1 MKGIILAGG
10 TGSRLGKLTAVVNKH
25 LIGIGDTPMIEF
37 PLLTLKKMGL
47 NEIVVVT
54 GAEHAGTVTQ
64 YLTNVHPEIDFTYK
78 VQQRAGGIAQALYL
92 TKNIC
97 KGHNLAVILGDNIFE
112 EDFLK

>member
-37 PLLTLKKMGL
+37 PIATLKTIGF

-54 GAEHAGTVTQ
+54 GVEHAGTVTQ
-64 YLTNVHPEIDFTYK
+64 YLSNVHD
-78 VQQRAGGIAQALYL
+78 QARR
-92 TKNIC
+92 
-97 KGHNLAVILGDNIFE
+97 GDI
-112 EDFLK
+112 